1 MVARRAFFHLVA
13 EFVDYDLLKAS
24 QINAMKPVLDYYDPE
39 LFFIEPSKTPGFT
52 YWMPES
58 ETSEPPAD
66 LGQTD
71 FPKLVTEHDLII
83 LGEFSKV
90 RRLEWEMPTVVTQ
103 TMVAPT
109 GLKPST
115 DSERFL
121 PREIFWMVSD
131 YPNLLTA
138 YTPSPIVVWEEG
150 GMRMFDSPNPGW
162 MAFNPTLTHDLN
174 WTYTPDLLFGWLNSS
189 GEPAVWSV
197 YWKDGVYET
206 RPPRLHETVAQ
217 GWAVVGS
224 RDALK
229 QIQALFGGS
238 LTQYRQIEHSHIKN
252 GEKKMRVDHQE
263 RDLSDA

>member
-1 MVARRAFFHLVA
+1 VGDAT
-13 EFVDYDLLKAS
+13 
-24 QINAMKPVLDYYDPE
+24 VL
-39 LFFIEPSKTPGFT
+39 
-52 YWMPES
+52 
-58 ETSEPPAD
+58 
-66 LGQTD
+66 
-71 FPKLVTEHDLII
+71 
-83 LGEFSKV
+83 
-90 RRLEWEMPTVVTQ
+90 TQ

-109 GLKPST
+109 GLKTST

-121 PREIFWMVSD
+121 PREIFWLVSD
-131 YPNLLTA
+131 YPNLLTD

-162 MAFNPTLTHDLN
+162 LAFNPTLTHELK
-174 WTYTPDLLFGWLNSS
+174 WTYTPELLFGWLDSS

-224 RDALK
+224 RDALR
-229 QIQALFGGS
+229 QIQALFRES
-238 LTQYRQIEHSHIKN
+238 LTQYRRIEHSHIEN
-252 GEKKMRVDHQE
+252 REKKIRVDHQQ